1 MSRTNSPVTLELA
14 QSYGYPNETIAASV
28 TVRDK
33 DMTEVANADVALIVA
48 ASGKTNS
55 VVKAAYDSATR
66 SYVAN
71 ISPSLPGAFTVT
83 ARANVKGEKVGED
96 KQLLMCEE
104 VDREMADVRANP
116 TLMSNLARLSGG
128 KTISTTENNSASI
141 ASVFGNVPPVT
152 VEYRHTPL
160 WNRAWWLATIVGLL
174 TLEWVMRRL
183 VGMA

>member
-1 MSRTNSPVTLELA
+1 ELA

-33 DMTEVANADVALIVA
+33 DMNEIANADVALVVA

-66 SYVAN
+66 SYLAN
-71 ISPSLPGAFTVT
+71 VNPSLPGAFTIT
-83 ARANVKGEKVGED
+83 ARANVKGEKIGED

-116 TLMSNLARLSGG
+116 KLMSHLARL
-128 KTISTTENNSASI
+128 
-141 ASVFGNVPPVT
+141 
-152 VEYRHTPL
+152 
-160 WNRAWWLATIVGLL
+160 
-174 TLEWVMRRL
+174 
-183 VGMA
+183 